1 MRERQINREDML
13 ELTRRMTVKRNCF
26 TRIAGGYMDEE
37 GYVDGSFNRNF
48 LALEKKLQ
56 EKNIALA
63 KTVPFAE
70 SNKELVGIHFDKEEM
85 TSECYQAFSAL
96 RKCQLKN
103 DALLESIYEMIG
115 EKYQSKT
122 PYAIYVFSG
131 TYDIPV
137 KGTDK
142 ESQWESEEVYEFVIC
157 VITDLEEE
165 YETGAVRMGFLFPA
179 FADRSTDI
187 EGMNVYGRTKEEREL
202 IKGLF
207 QQGGRS

>member
-1 MRERQINREDML
+1 MRPRQINREDML

-26 TRIAGGYMDEE
+26 CRIAGGYMDEE
-37 GYVDGSFNRNF
+37 GYVEGSFNRNF
-48 LALEKKLQ
+48 LQLETKLQ

-70 SNKELVGIHFDKEEM
+70 TNKELVGIRFDKEEM
-85 TSECYQAFSAL
+85 SSECYQAFSAL

-115 EKYQSKT
+115 KKYRSQT

-131 TYDIPV
+131 TYDIPL

-157 VITDLEEE
+157 VITDLEDD
-165 YETGAVRMGFLFPA
+165 YETGDVRMGFLFPA
-179 FADRSTDI
+179 FADRSTDV
-187 EGMNVYGRTKEEREL
+187 EGMNVYGRTKEERDF
-202 IKGLF
+202 IKRLF
-207 QQGGRS
+207 QKV

>member
-70 SNKELVGIHFDKEEM
+70 SNKELVGMHFDKEEM
-85 TSECYQAFSAL
+85 SSECYQAFSAL

-187 EGMNVYGRTKEEREL
+187 EGMNVYGRTKEEREF

>member
-1 MRERQINREDML
+1 MRQRQINREDML

-187 EGMNVYGRTKEEREL
+187 EGMNVYGRTKEEREF
-202 IKGLF
+202 IKSLF
-207 QQGGRS
+207 E

>member
-187 EGMNVYGRTKEEREL
+187 EGMNVYGRTKEEREF
-202 IKGLF
+202 IKSLF
-207 QQGGRS
+207 E

>member
-1 MRERQINREDML
+1 
-13 ELTRRMTVKRNCF
+13 
-26 TRIAGGYMDEE
+26 MDEE

-142 ESQWESEEVYEFVIC
+142 ESQWESEEVYDFIVC
-157 VITDLEEE
+157 TVSPMKAE
-165 YETGAVRMGFLFPA
+165 YEPDAPVFGFLYPA
-179 FADRSTDI
+179 FSDRSADKEKIDI
-187 EGMNVYGRTKEEREL
+187 FHADAEHPEEGLMYKLLGKEL
-202 IKGLF
+202 L
-207 QQGGRS
+207 

>member
-1 MRERQINREDML
+1 MRQRQINREDML
-13 ELTRRMTVKRNCF
+13 ELTRRMNVKRNCF

-85 TSECYQAFSAL
+85 SSECYQAFSAL

-187 EGMNVYGRTKEEREL
+187 EGMNVYGRTKEEREF
-202 IKGLF
+202 IKSLF
-207 QQGGRS
+207 QKNEK

>member
-1 MRERQINREDML
+1 MRQRQINREDML
-13 ELTRRMTVKRNCF
+13 ELTRRMNVKRNCF

-187 EGMNVYGRTKEEREL
+187 EGMNVYGRTKEEREF
-202 IKGLF
+202 IKSLF
-207 QQGGRS
+207 E

>member
-103 DALLESIYEMIG
+103 DALLESIYEVIG

-187 EGMNVYGRTKEEREL
+187 EGMNVYGRTKEEREF
-202 IKGLF
+202 IKSLF
-207 QQGGRS
+207 E